1 MSKAQYLLLAGFIG
15 FYGLL
20 FTYLL
25 LRALVEIIHARFE
38 RVRPAAEIKRRST
51 SRDPRRAWT
60 AALWRN
66 A

>member
-1 MSKAQYLLLAGFIG
+1 MSKAQYLLLACFIG

-25 LRALVEIIHARFE
+25 VRALAGIIHARFA
-38 RVRPAAEIKRRST
+38 RVRPAAEIKRSSASAHT
-51 SRDPRRAWT
+51 RRAWT

>member
-25 LRALVEIIHARFE
+25 VRALAGIIHARFE
-38 RVRPAAEIKRRST
+38 RVRPAAEIKRPGLS
-51 SRDPRRAWT
+51 PGARRAWT